1 MTWHRAPSPTPPTF
15 SHPTFKEKG
24 DDDDGDDAYDWNFF
38 FACSTITRYCEQ
50 YCRGGDITLFAQT
63 FVFIQPNDPCRIAGC
78 DDNDDDDFDDDDRD
92 KDDDSDDDDDD
103 DEDRSILEGCLGQG

>member
-1 MTWHRAPSPTPPTF
+1 MTWHRAPSPKPPTF
-15 SHPTFKEKG
+15 YHPTFKGKG
-24 DDDDGDDAYDWNFF
+24 DDDDDDDDDWIF
-38 FACSTITRYCEQ
+38 FACFTITRYCEQ

-63 FVFIQPNDPCRIAGC
+63 FVFIQPNDPCSIAGC

-103 DEDRSILEGCLGQG
+103 DEDRSKLEGCLGQG